1 MAVTVVPTASAS
13 QILLTWY
20 LQNELVLDLGPTRRY
35 RFDTDTDMP
44 ASGRFAHRSRLPTL
58 LPVFLSCRGTTVGR
72 SSRSSVGSTIA
83 NGMFLRTASHNK
95 LSETRA
101 LLFGRDVAKQHV
113 VDAATNSLLRGD
125 ANSAN
130 INLVPP
136 KSRDLDHKRS
146 RNYWMLELCTGLV
159 IKR

>member
-1 MAVTVVPTASAS
+1 
-13 QILLTWY
+13 
-20 LQNELVLDLGPTRRY
+20 
-35 RFDTDTDMP
+35 
-44 ASGRFAHRSRLPTL
+44 
-58 LPVFLSCRGTTVGR
+58 
-72 SSRSSVGSTIA
+72 
-83 NGMFLRTASHNK
+83 MFLRTASHNK